1 VWPITGEVPAP
12 QLGLSAV
19 TPVRLLLLALVVT
32 DLLVPAGM
40 SLSSSAVAVAASEH
54 VECAQ
59 PSHDGDDEHARGS
72 LVRLCVCCSAE
83 TETAAPR
90 CEPTPR
96 LPSEPHDLT
105 AASAPITDEHVRL
118 PFRPPMAA

>member
-1 VWPITGEVPAP
+1 M
-12 QLGLSAV
+12 
-19 TPVRLLLLALVVT
+19 TPVRLLLLALVVP

-40 SLSSSAVAVAASEH
+40 SLSSSAFAVAASEH

-59 PSHDGDDEHARGS
+59 PSPGGDDEHARGS
-72 LVRLCVCCSAE
+72 VVRLCVCCSAE

-96 LPSEPHDLT
+96 PPSEPHDLA
-105 AASAPITDEHVRL
+105 AASVPITEEHARL
-118 PFRPPMAA
+118 PFRPPIAA